1 MKESQSNKE
10 KIYNIA
16 NRIGLEF
23 TENANTLN
31 SRMLNIS
38 KPGRPEVKE
47 FFQRQLEVVSGIRK
61 GE

>member
-31 SRMLNIS
+31 SRMFNIS